1 MELNSISQIFR
12 KLCTSASCSSC
23 ISHCFSAAAVHRFTM
38 SKTIS
43 LIQRESF
50 FDDSFFQDA
59 WGDFD
64 SAIQSVLD
72 KFHDKSLTVDSG
84 TRNECRDVYR
94 TIRSSKIDDD
104 IYASQALQVTEKDG
118 RFSCVMDVKDFNP
131 NDLQVKVVEDR
142 VVVEGKYEKKS
153 EDGSS
158 MVSKS
163 FYKEF
168 TMPRSA
174 NLDQV
179 STALSKDGV
188 LTVRAPK
195 KEGSEVATTGDG
207 TVSKSS
213 QQSSVEQSSSSSVQQ
228 SSTSSSIK
236 KQSVSSSFSSTS
248 SVSKS
253 SQMTSSSSLMSSFDD
268 MAKDMNDR
276 LVFTH
281 ESVNLKLPE
290 N

>member
-1 MELNSISQIFR
+1 
-12 KLCTSASCSSC
+12 
-23 ISHCFSAAAVHRFTM
+23 M

-43 LIQRESF
+43 LIKRESF

-64 SAIQSVLD
+64 SAIQTILD
-72 KFHDKSLTVDSG
+72 KFHDKTVKVDSG
-84 TRNECRDVYR
+84 SRNECRDVYR
-94 TIRSSKIDDD
+94 NIRSSRIDDD

-142 VVVEGKYEKKS
+142 VIVEGKYEKKS
-153 EDGSS
+153 EDGSCVS
-158 MVSKS
+158 SKS

-168 TMPRSA
+168 TMPKSA

-195 KEGSEVATTGDG
+195 KEGSEVATAGDG

-213 QQSSVEQSSSSSVQQ
+213 VQQSSSSSVQQ
-228 SSTSSSIK
+228 SSTSTSTSVK
-236 KQSVSSSFSSTS
+236 KQSVSSSFTSTS

-253 SQMTSSSSLMSSFDD
+253 SQLTSSSSITSSFDD
-268 MAKDMNDR
+268 MAKEMNDR